1 MIILRKKALSNS
13 EEILLYIFWD
23 VGTPL
28 SALDVFEISQKT
40 EDAASW
46 SINYIHKMLTSLLD
60 KELLEICGFVRSG
73 KKYVRRF
80 RPCLT
85 KEEYIAD
92 KLDQQGINTSSLA
105 KIAMALVKKQEAK
118 GGDEKYDQ
126 FIAELE
132 HMIDDFEHS
141 GDKNNEPC
149 K

>member
-1 MIILRKKALSNS
+1 MH
-13 EEILLYIFWD
+13 IFWD

-40 EDAASW
+40 EDATTW

-73 KKYVRRF
+73 KKYVRKF
-80 RPCLT
+80 QPCLT

-92 KLDQQGINTSSLA
+92 MLDQQGINTASLA
-105 KIAMALVKKQEAK
+105 KIAVALVKKQEEK
-118 GGDEKYDQ
+118 GGNEKRDQ

-132 HMIDDFEHS
+132 QMIDNFEQL
-141 GDKNNEPC
+141 GDKTN
-149 K
+149 

>member
-73 KKYVRRF
+73 KKNLRRF
-80 RPCLT
+80 RPCIT

-92 KLDQQGINTSSLA
+92 KHHHQGINTSSLA

-126 FIAELE
+126 FIA
-132 HMIDDFEHS
+132 
-141 GDKNNEPC
+141 
-149 K
+149 